1 VRVVAVHATPLALPL
16 ARPFHWS
23 SGRQLG
29 ANLVLW
35 TVETDEGIEGY
46 GESICEEPA
55 AVQAYGRLLAE
66 RFVGRSPGDVEAILG
81 ALWREGRWRFT
92 PRFTNQ
98 IVAGIEVACWDAWG
112 KAHDL
117 PVSAFLG
124 GRVRDEVDLMA
135 FPQGETP
142 DEVAADAARL
152 AGEGA
157 RVVYCKVG
165 RADAGDEE
173 IVAAVRDAVGPGPLL
188 RVDANEAWSP
198 AEAVERIRALEAY
211 GLDWVEQPV
220 RADDVAGLAFVR
232 RKVDVKVAADQAVY
246 TTGELRHVLEHEAA
260 DVVVVGHHETGGL
273 WRLRQLAALAETYGV
288 LVNRHACM
296 ETALSTLAGAQ
307 AVSCIPNLTLGN
319 QAMHQ
324 LLAESILA
332 APAEVA
338 SVGPLRLPNGP
349 GLGIELDHEAV
360 ARARERYESH
370 GAYRAVEKRR
380 EER

>member
-1 VRVVAVHATPLALPL
+1 MRVVAVRSTPLTLPL

-35 TVETDEGIEGY
+35 TVETDEGVEGY

-55 AVQAYGRLLAE
+55 AVEAYGRLLAE
-66 RFVGRSPGDVEAILG
+66 HFVGRSPGEVEAVLG
-81 ALWREGRWRFT
+81 ALWWEGRWRFT

-112 KAHDL
+112 KAHGL
-117 PVSAFLG
+117 PVGAFLG
-124 GRVRDEVDLMA
+124 GRVREEVDLMA

-142 DEVAADAARL
+142 DELAADAARL
-152 AGEGA
+152 VADGA

-165 RADAGDEE
+165 RPDADDEE
-173 IVAAVRDAVGPGPLL
+173 IVAAVRDAVGPRPLL
-188 RVDANEAWSP
+188 RIDANEAWRP
-198 AEAVERIRALEAY
+198 AEAVERMRVLEAY
-211 GLDWVEQPV
+211 DIDWVEQPV
-220 RADDVAGLAFVR
+220 SADDVAGLAFVR
-232 RKVDVKVAADQAVY
+232 RKIGVKVAADQAVY
-246 TTGELRHVLEHEAA
+246 TQADLRRVLEEQAA

-273 WRLRQLAALAETYGV
+273 WRLRQLAALAEAHGV

-296 ETALSTLAGAQ
+296 ESALSTLAGLQ
-307 AVSCIPNLTLGN
+307 AAACTPNLTLGN

-332 APAEVA
+332 DPVEVA
-338 SVGPLRLPNGP
+338 SVGPVRVSDAP
-349 GLGIELDHEAV
+349 GLGVELDLDAV
-360 ARARERYESH
+360 ARARERYASQ
-370 GAYRAVEKRR
+370 GAFRAVEPGEGRP
-380 EER
+380 